1 MSVTKISCL
10 FVFLWVGS
18 TIATHADIVL
28 PPQYACRYETNTHD
42 PAQKSQSFDRE
53 LLKCY
58 DNVWATWFGL
68 NPKDFSVDFL
78 KLYDNEI
85 SSSWYACRLRFLL
98 QPKARLDCYVS
109 SEFN

>member
-1 MSVTKISCL
+1 M
-10 FVFLWVGS
+10 GS
-18 TIATHADIVL
+18 TLVAHADIASSPHL
-28 PPQYACRYETNTHD
+28 ACRSETTTKD

-98 QPKARLDCYVS
+98 QPKPRLDCYVN
-109 SEFN
+109 SEF